1 MQQIYLSIDS
11 LLIIIAL
18 HDITNNIALSAM
30 LLHLLSSLDTLLRLS
45 LLTALHRISVILA
58 MLCRQELERT
68 PANYCRAAKVIK
80 AKRTFPAACESFIVM
95 SNLFHRR

>member
-1 MQQIYLSIDS
+1 
-11 LLIIIAL
+11 
-18 HDITNNIALSAM
+18 M
-30 LLHLLSSLDTLLRLS
+30 LLYSLNPQHTLLRLS

-58 MLCRQELERT
+58 MLCHQELERT

-80 AKRTFPAACESFIVM
+80 AKRTFPAAFESFIIV